1 MPHEQDTWVGAGYMA
16 PNGEHGEPYA
26 ANTGF
31 GGVLLL
37 PSALHPQ
44 SHRLVAHDDLCIE
57 FLALWPLY
65 PEEMELQRTR
75 GTEALRAA
83 LARARV
89 TELVDVRRR
98 NAAG

>member
-1 MPHEQDTWVGAGYMA
+1 
-16 PNGEHGEPYA
+16 
-26 ANTGF
+26 
-31 GGVLLL
+31 VLLL

-65 PEEMELQRTR
+65 PEERELQRTR